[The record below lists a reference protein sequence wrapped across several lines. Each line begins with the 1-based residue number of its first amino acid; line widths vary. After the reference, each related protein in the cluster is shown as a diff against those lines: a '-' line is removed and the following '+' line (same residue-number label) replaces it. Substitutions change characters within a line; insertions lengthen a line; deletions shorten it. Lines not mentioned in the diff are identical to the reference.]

1 MKTMAILGCGD
12 FLRWQAESIQRSKQV
27 KVTHLFDPDRSRA
40 QGYAGIFDAKV
51 AESAAAVQPARAQRA
66 RAPRNRLSPLPR

>member
-51 AESAAAVQPARAQRA
+51 AESAATPGQYGYVGCTYIGP
-66 RAPRNRLSPLPR
+66 